1 METKSWKKATAL
13 ALLLGVCSTQQF
25 QYRNLNP
32 QGL

>member
-13 ALLLGVCSTQQF
+13 ALLLGVSSTQQF